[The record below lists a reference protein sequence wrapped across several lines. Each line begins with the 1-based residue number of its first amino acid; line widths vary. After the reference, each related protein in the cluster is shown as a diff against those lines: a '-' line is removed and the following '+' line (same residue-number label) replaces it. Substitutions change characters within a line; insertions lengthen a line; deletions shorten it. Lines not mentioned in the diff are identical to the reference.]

1 MQAFKSPKQLQSAIY
16 QYIVNQF
23 SSQEDQSELLK
34 TFKALDTNN
43 DGQLSRQELLIGLSK
58 VMSEQQAIDEVD
70 RIMSEIDQNNSGSI
84 DYSEFVA
91 ATINRSKLLSQDRLE
106 KTFKAIDKDGNGSIS
121 IDELK
126 LIFGNGL
133 VSDEIWKQI
142 MHEVNDKEEITF
154 QEFSGLMM
162 NLTF

>member
-1 MQAFKSPKQLQSAIY
+1 
-16 QYIVNQF
+16 
-23 SSQEDQSELLK
+23 
-34 TFKALDTNN
+34 
-43 DGQLSRQELLIGLSK
+43 
-58 VMSEQQAIDEVD
+58 
-70 RIMSEIDQNNSGSI
+70 MSEIDQNNSGSI

-133 VSDEIWKQI
+133 VSDEIWK
-142 MHEVNDKEEITF
+142 
-154 QEFSGLMM
+154 
-162 NLTF
+162 